1 MPAYSINGGHHVSY
15 PLVPSHPRSSGHP
28 VRVRRDRFAVTA
40 MLTAFALGCA
50 LIVLAGLYSGG
61 GI

>member
-1 MPAYSINGGHHVSY
+1 MIAALAALRGGKNGDHAETE
-15 PLVPSHPRSSGHP
+15 
-28 VRVRRDRFAVTA
+28 DTMT

-61 GI
+61 EI

>member
-1 MPAYSINGGHHVSY
+1 M
-15 PLVPSHPRSSGHP
+15 
-28 VRVRRDRFAVTA
+28 T

-61 GI
+61 EI

>member
-1 MPAYSINGGHHVSY
+1 MTQENTR
-15 PLVPSHPRSSGHP
+15 VPCGSP
-28 VRVRRDRFAVTA
+28 VQHDRVTA

-61 GI
+61 EI